1 MAEPRKSQAPKTHR
15 TDTILPEHLL
25 AHTLNH
31 TLITYLNVYSHYYIW
46 SFCHHFPCKK
56 WCFNHQYADRIFK
69 PRNIAVAYT
78 NCLSIASCRIVNRRY
93 RNDLLVTEIR
103 VVVLIQD
110 IKSLA
115 YRSLVR
121 PSLEYCAAVWDP
133 HTNDLIYQ
141 LEAVQR
147 RAARFV
153 KNDYDR
159 QSSVTTM
166 MKELDWGTL
175 ADRRKIAKLAVFH
188 KAHEGHLSIPVRNL
202 LHPVTRP
209 TRRTHNKSY
218 IEIRANKDTF
228 KYSFLPRTLTDWNSL
243 PSTLVN
249 PKNLKHNYRSIFNKQ
264 IFHAHT
270 APGSSFSTRSVEL

>member
-1 MAEPRKSQAPKTHR
+1 MEQACKLHYRRRQSITWVHKCNLHR
-15 TDTILPEHLL
+15 CT
-25 AHTLNH
+25 
-31 TLITYLNVYSHYYIW
+31 
-46 SFCHHFPCKK
+46 
-56 WCFNHQYADRIFK
+56 R
-69 PRNIAVAYT
+69 
-78 NCLSIASCRIVNRRY
+78 
-93 RNDLLVTEIR
+93 
-103 VVVLIQD
+103 D

-175 ADRRKIAKLAVFH
+175 ADRRKIARLAVSTKHRRVTSPFQF
-188 KAHEGHLSIPVRNL
+188 KICCTRSLVQPGEPIISPTLKSEPIKTLS
-202 LHPVTRP
+202 
-209 TRRTHNKSY
+209 
-218 IEIRANKDTF
+218 
-228 KYSFLPRTLTDWNSL
+228 
-243 PSTLVN
+243 STLSCQGHQLIGIHYQQ
-249 PKNLKHNYRSIFNKQ
+249 P
-264 IFHAHT
+264 
-270 APGSSFSTRSVEL
+270 